1 MAKCLSL
8 AFLTEGRQVLLQM
21 SWRLERALQ
30 RMDNVSCDILWLSR
44 AQERG
49 FRPGT
54 DTMRASEKRIFFGVL
69 QSSYTGHLK
78 VFVHRGKDSLHLYS
92 CEETYSLWL
101 GFPAL

>member
-1 MAKCLSL
+1 MLLPCLPHRGETGTAADEL
-8 AFLTEGRQVLLQM
+8 EA
-21 SWRLERALQ
+21 ERALQ

-92 CEETYSLWL
+92 CEETYCLWL